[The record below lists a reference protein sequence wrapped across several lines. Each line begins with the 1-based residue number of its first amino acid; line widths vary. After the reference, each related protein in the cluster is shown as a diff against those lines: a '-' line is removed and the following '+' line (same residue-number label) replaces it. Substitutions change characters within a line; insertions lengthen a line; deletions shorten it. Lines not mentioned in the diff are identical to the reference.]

1 MRWMRY
7 GKRLNNMNATNK
19 CLFTK
24 YSFIKWQHVNLFK
37 NLAIFLVGI
46 VSIMAMLSHPVL
58 AAPCFDNAQS
68 AYNYLL
74 TQETAQSQAR
84 DQSSININRATEAEL
99 TSLHG
104 IGSSKAQAI
113 ILYREMFGDFK
124 SVDEL
129 TKVRG
134 IGAKTVE
141 KNRSRLRIS
150 P

>member
-99 TSLHG
+99 TSLNG

-129 TKVRG
+129 TKVKG

>member
-19 CLFTK
+19 SL
-24 YSFIKWQHVNLFK
+24 FIKWQHVNLFK
-37 NLAIFLVGI
+37 NAAIFLVGI
-46 VSIMAMLSHPVL
+46 VSIMAMLSHPVF

-84 DQSSININRATEAEL
+84 TQTSININRATEAEL
-99 TSLHG
+99 VALDG
-104 IGSSKAQAI
+104 VGSSKAQAI
-113 ILYREMFGDFK
+113 ILYREMFGGFK

-129 TKVRG
+129 TKVKG

-141 KNRSRLRIS
+141 KNRRRLS
-150 P
+150 VQD

>member
-1 MRWMRY
+1 
-7 GKRLNNMNATNK
+7 MNATNK
-19 CLFTK
+19 SLLTK

-37 NLAIFLVGI
+37 NAAIFLVGI

-58 AAPCFDNAQS
+58 AAPCFDNPQS

-84 DQSSININRATEAEL
+84 TQTSININRATEAEL
-99 TSLHG
+99 VALDG
-104 IGSSKAQAI
+104 VGSSKAQAI
-113 ILYREMFGDFK
+113 ILYREMFGGFK

-129 TKVRG
+129 TKVKG

-141 KNRSRLRIS
+141 KNRSRLRVS

>member
-1 MRWMRY
+1 
-7 GKRLNNMNATNK
+7 MNATNK

-99 TSLHG
+99 VSLNG

-113 ILYREMFGDFK
+113 ILYRDMFGGFNT
-124 SVDEL
+124 VDEL
-129 TKVRG
+129 TKVKG
-134 IGAKTVE
+134 IGAKTIE
-141 KNRSRLRIS
+141 KNRRRLS
-150 P
+150 VQD

>member
-1 MRWMRY
+1 
-7 GKRLNNMNATNK
+7 MNATNK
-19 CLFTK
+19 SL
-24 YSFIKWQHVNLFK
+24 FIKWQHVNLFK
-37 NLAIFLVGI
+37 NAAIFLVGI

-84 DQSSININRATEAEL
+84 TQTSININRATEAEL
-99 TSLHG
+99 VALDG

-113 ILYREMFGDFK
+113 ILYREMFGGFK

-129 TKVRG
+129 TKVKG
-134 IGAKTVE
+134 IGTKTVE
-141 KNRSRLRIS
+141 KNRRRLS
-150 P
+150 VQD

>member
-19 CLFTK
+19 SLFTK
-24 YSFIKWQHVNLFK
+24 YSFIKWQHANLFK
-37 NLAIFLVGI
+37 NAAIFLVGI

-58 AAPCFDNAQS
+58 AAPCFDNPQS

-74 TQETAQSQAR
+74 TQEAAQSQAR
-84 DQSSININRATEAEL
+84 TQTSININRATEAEL
-99 TSLHG
+99 VALDG

-113 ILYREMFGDFK
+113 ILYREMFGGFK

-129 TKVRG
+129 TKVKG

-141 KNRSRLRIS
+141 KNRRRLS
-150 P
+150 VQD